1 MKSLISPIFKVVR
14 RAVVSTLLGVFFC
27 CWSVLASAAT
37 LTINLSNVKSDKGTL
52 QIRVADRALYESDSK
67 DPGKISK
74 DSKPQKGTNTVVI
87 KNVPPG
93 EYVVQ
98 ALHDL
103 NGNST
108 MDYNFIGIPKEFWG
122 ISTNP
127 KPPRDKE
134 KLWDFDDIKIKVTE
148 KDLTIDIRMRKI
160 R

>member
-1 MKSLISPIFKVVR
+1 MNSRTLQGVFR
-14 RAVVSTLLGVFFC
+14 GCVSTLLVVLVC
-27 CWSVLASAAT
+27 CWSIATSAAT

-52 QIRVADRALYESDSK
+52 EIRVADRALYESDSK
-67 DPGKISK
+67 EPGKISK
-74 DSKPQKGTNTVVI
+74 NSKAQKGTNTVVI

-103 NGNST
+103 NGNSE
-108 MDYNFIGIPKEFWG
+108 MDYNFIGLPKEFWG

-127 KPPRDKE
+127 KVRMDK
-134 KLWDFDDIKIKVTE
+134 KLWDFDEIKIQVAD
-148 KDLTIDIRMRKI
+148 KDLAIDIRMRKI

>member
-1 MKSLISPIFKVVR
+1 MFQVVVR
-14 RAVVSTLLGVFFC
+14 VGLNTLVAVLFC
-27 CWSVLASAAT
+27 CWSDVSSAAT

-52 QIRVADRALYESDSK
+52 QIRVADRALYESNSN

-74 DSKPQKGTNTVVI
+74 DSKPQKGTSTVVI

-98 ALHDL
+98 VLHDL

-108 MDYNFIGIPKEFWG
+108 MDYNFIGMPKEFWG
-122 ISTNP
+122 VSTNP

-134 KLWDFDDIKIKVTE
+134 KLWDFDEIKIQVTE
-148 KDLTIDIRMRKI
+148 KDMTVDIRMRKI

>member
-1 MKSLISPIFKVVR
+1 MKSLLSYIFQGAFKAGAR
-14 RAVVSTLLGVFFC
+14 TLLGVSLFC
-27 CWSVLASAAT
+27 LSVVTSAAT
-37 LTINLSNVKSDKGTL
+37 LTVNLSNVKSDKGTL
-52 QIRVADRALYESDSK
+52 QIRVADRALYESDSN

-74 DSKPQKGTNTVVI
+74 DSKPQKGKNTVVI

-103 NGNST
+103 NGNSE
-108 MDYNFIGIPKEFWG
+108 MDYNFIGLPKEFWG

-127 KPPRDKE
+127 KVRMDKQ
-134 KLWDFDDIKIKVTE
+134 LWDFDKIKILVAE

>member
-1 MKSLISPIFKVVR
+1 MFQVVDR
-14 RAVVSTLLGVFFC
+14 VVLSTLVAVLFC
-27 CWSVLASAAT
+27 CWSDVSSAAT

-52 QIRVADRALYESDSK
+52 QIRVVDRALYESDSNE
-67 DPGKISK
+67 PGKISA
-74 DSKPQKGTNTVVI
+74 DSKAKKGTNTVVI

-103 NGNST
+103 NGNSI
-108 MDYNFIGIPKEFWG
+108 MDYNFIGLPKEFWG

-127 KPPRDKE
+127 KVRLDKR
-134 KLWDFDDIKIKVTE
+134 LWDFDEIKIQVTD
-148 KDLTIDIRMRKI
+148 KDMTVDIRMRKI

>member
-1 MKSLISPIFKVVR
+1 MNSRTLKVVFR
-14 RAVVSTLLGVFFC
+14 GGVSTLAAVIIS
-27 CWSVLASAAT
+27 CWSVETLAAT
-37 LTINLSNVKSDKGTL
+37 LTINLTNVKSDKGKL
-52 QIRVADRALYESDSK
+52 EIRVADRALYESDSK

-74 DSKPQKGTNTVVI
+74 DSKPQKGKNTVVI

-103 NGNST
+103 NGNSE
-108 MDYNFIGIPKEFWG
+108 MDYNFIGLPKEFWG
-122 ISTNP
+122 ISKNP
-127 KPPRDKE
+127 KVRMDR
-134 KLWDFDDIKIKVTE
+134 KLWDFDEIKIQVAE

>member
-1 MKSLISPIFKVVR
+1 MIQVVIR
-14 RAVVSTLLGVFFC
+14 VGLSTLIGVVLC
-27 CWSVLASAAT
+27 CWSDESSAAT

-67 DPGKISK
+67 DPGEIST
-74 DSKPQKGTNTVVI
+74 DSKAKKGKNTVVI

-103 NGNST
+103 NGNLV
-108 MDYNFIGIPKEFWG
+108 MDYNFIGMPKEFWG

-127 KPPRDKE
+127 KVRMGQE
-134 KLWDFDDIKIKVTE
+134 LWDFDDIKIQVTE
-148 KDLTIDIRMRKI
+148 KDLTIDIRMR
-160 R
+160 RLR